1 MDQQVID
8 ISKRV
13 EQYVRLRDK
22 IKSLDDEHKQKMKPY
37 KEALEKLNGAMLTHL
52 MQIGAEN
59 IRTEFGTV
67 YRNTKTSATLA
78 DPEAFMEFVVSNEAW
93 DLMDRKANVTAV
105 KDYLAENNTLPPGVN
120 FNQIVEVGVRRA

>member
-1 MDQQVID
+1 MDQLVVD

-22 IKSLDDEHKQKMKPY
+22 IKALDDEHKLKMKPY
-37 KEALEKLNGAMLTHL
+37 KEALEKLNGSMLTHL

-59 IRTEFGTV
+59 VRTEHGTV

-78 DPEAFMEFVVSNEAW
+78 DPDAFMSFVVENEAW

-105 KDYLAENNTLPPGVN
+105 RDYLAENNALPPGVN
-120 FNQIVEVGVRRA
+120 FNQTVEVGVRRA